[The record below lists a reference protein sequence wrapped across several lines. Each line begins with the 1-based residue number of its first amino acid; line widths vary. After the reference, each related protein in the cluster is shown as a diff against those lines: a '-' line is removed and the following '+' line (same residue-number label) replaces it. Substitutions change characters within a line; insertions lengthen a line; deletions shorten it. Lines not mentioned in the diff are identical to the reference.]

1 MKKLFTLLAAI
12 MVVSVCSAQSLDEIT
27 NKYYAANGLENL
39 EKAQT
44 IVIKGIASQMGM
56 ELPLTIMVKKPN
68 KVKILQEFNGMEI
81 VMAYDGEKAYMIN
94 PMTGS
99 NDAVEIPEEQAA
111 SVKEYNLFRDTFME
125 SFKAG
130 RVTLVGEEAVEGKP
144 AFKLTMKSEAG
155 AVTTYFIDKETYL
168 TVKSV
173 QTVSQ
178 MGQEME
184 VESYSKEHKVINGV
198 TFATVITQ
206 FVNGAE
212 MGGIKFESIEID
224 TPIEDSVFKL

>member
-27 NKYYAANGLENL
+27 KKYYAANGLENL

-68 KVKILQEFNGMEI
+68 MVKILQEFNGMEI
-81 VMAYDGEKAYMIN
+81 VMAYDGEKAFMIN

-99 NDAVEIPEEQAA
+99 TDAVEIPEEQAA
-111 SVKEYNLFRDTFME
+111 SVKEYNLFRDTFMDN
-125 SFKAG
+125 FKAG

-144 AFKLTMKSEAG
+144 AFKLTMKNEAG

-224 TPIEDSVFKL
+224 TPIEDSVFRL

>member
-99 NDAVEIPEEQAA
+99 TDAVEIPEEQAA